1 MFGIGTTEILI
12 ILAVALLVI
21 GPSKLPDVARALGK
35 GMAEFRKMTSDVKRT
50 IDFESH
56 SSEEGAKNR
65 EGDASTGTDA
75 EEHRSIP
82 EREYAERREEPPDE
96 PPQSREIADEDRF
109 GEGIRKQE
117 RTRKGE
123 DAGSSRAQDTDGRS
137 DQARRPAD
145 E

>member
-56 SSEEGAKNR
+56 FSEEGKK
-65 EGDASTGTDA
+65 EGQADASTGGGA
-75 EEHRSIP
+75 QEHRSIP
-82 EREYAERREEPPDE
+82 EQDYAQRQEEPPDE
-96 PPQSREIADEDRF
+96 PPQSREIVDEDRF
-109 GEGIRKQE
+109 GEGIREQE
-117 RTRKGE
+117 RSRKANESGRARIGDAEDESGE
-123 DAGSSRAQDTDGRS
+123 
-137 DQARRPAD
+137 ARRPAD